1 MRRVGRYFSF
11 ISCFLYHRSGT
22 EVRQYGELHQLLD
35 DASAYITDMQNNKAT
50 KKAKKQL
57 QEDLDRSNAERF
69 REDAMLTMRLSRS

>member
-22 EVRQYGELHQLLD
+22 EKQYGELHQLLD

-57 QEDLDRSNAERF
+57 QEDLHRSNAEKF
-69 REDAMLTMRLSRS
+69 RDDAMLTMRQSR